1 MVPPVLRSARVFC
14 ANKPYSSPWQI
25 AHGIR
30 KGVFE
35 DMKLKFFDRLLLG
48 ILLIAAILVSFVLF
62 AMAANFLKEDVVT
75 NFISLFYMYPRNA
88 LILAGSGL
96 VLLLI
101 CIKLLFAGRGKKADV
116 RPASALM
123 KQTELGGTF
132 IALEA
137 IDSMVQKHC
146 RAVPRVKDVH
156 TTLQST
162 ETGVTVGIRLCVL
175 PDTDVV
181 TLSSELQKSLKE
193 NVEMLTGIH
202 VNEIGVLVE
211 SAAPVATTAA
221 ISRAE

>member
-1 MVPPVLRSARVFC
+1 
-14 ANKPYSSPWQI
+14 
-25 AHGIR
+25 
-30 KGVFE
+30 
-35 DMKLKFFDRLLLG
+35 MKLKFFDRLLLG

-62 AMAANFLKEDVVT
+62 AMAANILKQEVVT
-75 NFISLFYMYPRNA
+75 GFISLFYLEPVNA

-101 CIKLLFAGRGKKADV
+101 SLKLLFAGRGKKADA

-123 KQTELGGTF
+123 KQTELGGTY

-193 NVEMLTGIH
+193 NVETLTGIH

-211 SAAPVATTAA
+211 SAAPVAAATTAV
-221 ISRAE
+221 SRTE

>member
-1 MVPPVLRSARVFC
+1 
-14 ANKPYSSPWQI
+14 
-25 AHGIR
+25 
-30 KGVFE
+30 
-35 DMKLKFFDRLLLG
+35 MKLKFFDRLLLG

-62 AMAANFLKEDVVT
+62 GIAANLIKEDMVNQFV
-75 NFISLFYMYPRNA
+75 SLFYMFRENA

-101 CIKLLFAGRGKKADV
+101 CIKLLFAGKSKKVEV

-123 KQTELGGTF
+123 KQTEFGGTY

-162 ETGVTVGIRLCVL
+162 ETGITIGIRLCVL
-175 PDTDVV
+175 ADTDVV
-181 TLSSELQKSLKE
+181 TLSSDLQKSLKE
-193 NVEMLTGIH
+193 NVETLTGIH

-211 SAAPVATTAA
+211 SAAPVAATTAVSA
-221 ISRAE
+221 KE

>member
-1 MVPPVLRSARVFC
+1 
-14 ANKPYSSPWQI
+14 
-25 AHGIR
+25 
-30 KGVFE
+30 
-35 DMKLKFFDRLLLG
+35 MKLKVFDRILLG

-62 AMAANFLKEDVVT
+62 GVAANLISEEQVNWFV
-75 NFISLFYMYPRNA
+75 SLFYMERQNA

-101 CIKLLFAGRGKKADV
+101 SVKLLFAGKNKKADV

-123 KQTELGGTF
+123 KQTELGGTY
-132 IALEA
+132 ISLEA

-146 RAVPRVKDVH
+146 RAISRVKDVH

-162 ETGVTVGIRLCVL
+162 ETGVTIGIRLNVL

-181 TLSSELQKSLKE
+181 TLSGELQKSLKE
-193 NVEMLTGIH
+193 NVESLTGIA

-211 SAAPVATTAA
+211 SAAAPATTTTAA
-221 ISRAE
+221 VSRVE

>member
-1 MVPPVLRSARVFC
+1 
-14 ANKPYSSPWQI
+14 
-25 AHGIR
+25 
-30 KGVFE
+30 
-35 DMKLKFFDRLLLG
+35 MKLKVFDRILLG

-62 AMAANFLKEDVVT
+62 GIAANMISQEQVT
-75 NFISLFYMYPRNA
+75 WFVSLFYMYRENA

-101 CIKLLFAGRGKKADV
+101 SIKLLFAGKGKKADA

-123 KQTELGGTF
+123 KQTEFGGTY
-132 IALEA
+132 ISLEA

-146 RAVPRVKDVH
+146 RAVSRVKDVH

-162 ETGVTVGIRLCVL
+162 ETGVTIGIRLCVL

-193 NVEMLTGIH
+193 NVESLTGIT

-211 SAAPVATTAA
+211 SAAPVAAATTAV
-221 ISRAE
+221 SRVE